1 MPSLSNCIGKCTSIC
16 SVLPGP
22 ILHWRRVWAFCLGSK
37 RRDTEA
43 GLGSISFE
51 SPFLQVPLLM
61 EPVYQTNSI
70 SLYQWNQLCTR
81 YLLGWM
87 WSAPVRLTKLMKTR
101 PNLNGRQRAAPVKGA
116 GRIVL
121 VTTILVLLYLQ
132 GRKKHQ
138 MSLMPTI
145 FPTMKR

>member
-1 MPSLSNCIGKCTSIC
+1 MDVVCTGASNK
-16 SVLPGP
+16 VDED
-22 ILHWRRVWAFCLGSK
+22 A
-37 RRDTEA
+37 
-43 GLGSISFE
+43 
-51 SPFLQVPLLM
+51 
-61 EPVYQTNSI
+61 
-70 SLYQWNQLCTR
+70 
-81 YLLGWM
+81 
-87 WSAPVRLTKLMKTR
+87 TKLEWQTTSSSSE
-101 PNLNGRQRAAPVKGA
+101 GS